1 MPDALTTIVQG
12 DFMLYS
18 RRELGKM
25 ALATLPAA
33 GLAARPLD
41 ALAAMVAAKP
51 DSKVAGV
58 QIGLNVPYD
67 FGNNLMSGDDVLDG
81 CIKLGVSAVELR
93 SQPVELFMGV
103 PQALLTAPRGTP
115 PDPAVRKAAAEELQ
129 KWRVSAPLSKAKDFR
144 KKYEDAGVL
153 IQILKFDNILNF
165 SDPALDYAF
174 ELAKALGATAISC
187 ELPVD
192 QVEASKRLGQFADK
206 HKIMIGFHG
215 HATMTPAIWEQA
227 FTYAKYNG
235 ANLDIGHFIGGNK
248 TSPVPFLKKHHDRIT
263 HLHIK
268 DKTLTDQNVPF
279 GKGDTPIKEVLQLIR
294 DNKWKMQATIEFEY
308 PIPAGSDRM
317 IEIAKCV
324 QFCRDA
330 LA

>member
-1 MPDALTTIVQG
+1 
-12 DFMLYS
+12 MLYS

-33 GLAARPLD
+33 GLAARPID
-41 ALAAMVAAKP
+41 ALAAMIAAKP
-51 DSKVAGV
+51 DSRVAGV
-58 QIGLNVPYD
+58 QIGVNVPYS

-103 PQALLTAPRGTP
+103 PQALLSAPPRGTP
-115 PDPAVRKAAAEELQ
+115 PDPAARKAAAEDLR
-129 KWRVSAPLSKAKDFR
+129 KWRASAPMSKAQDFR
-144 KKYEDAGVL
+144 KKYENAGVL
-153 IQILKFDNILNF
+153 IQIVKFDNILNF
-165 SDPALDYAF
+165 TDDVLDYAF

-268 DKTLTDQNVPF
+268 DKTLDDKNVPF

-308 PIPAGSDRM
+308 AIPPGSDRM
-317 IEIAKCV
+317 TEIGKCV
-324 QFCRDA
+324 QFCREA

>member
-1 MPDALTTIVQG
+1 
-12 DFMLYS
+12 
-18 RRELGKM
+18 M
-25 ALATLPAA
+25 ALATLPA

-41 ALAAMVAAKP
+41 VFALVVEKP
-51 DSKVAGV
+51 NSKVAGV

-67 FGNNLMSGDDVLDG
+67 FGNNLMSGDDVLAG
-81 CIKLGVSAVELR
+81 CLKLGISAVELR

-103 PQALLTAPRGTP
+103 PRALLAAPSRGTP
-115 PDPAVRKAAAEELQ
+115 RDPAARKVAAEELR
-129 KWRVSAPLSKAKDFR
+129 KWRLSAPMSKAKDFR
-144 KKYEDAGVL
+144 TKYDDAGVL
-153 IQILKFDNILNF
+153 IQIVKFDNILNF
-165 SDPALDYAF
+165 TDDELDYAF
-174 ELAKALGATAISC
+174 ELAKTLGGTAISC

-192 QVEASKRLGQFADK
+192 KVEASRRLGQFADK
-206 HKIMIGFHG
+206 HQIMIGFHG

-227 FTYAKYNG
+227 FTYSKHNG
-235 ANLDIGHFIGGNK
+235 ANLDIGHFVGGNK
-248 TSPVPFLKKHHDRIT
+248 TSPVPFMKKHHDRIT

-268 DKTLTDQNVPF
+268 DKTLSDKTVPF

-308 PIPAGSDRM
+308 PIPSGSDRM
-317 IEIAKCV
+317 TEIAKCV

>member
-1 MPDALTTIVQG
+1 
-12 DFMLYS
+12 
-18 RRELGKM
+18 M

-41 ALAAMVAAKP
+41 ALAAMIAAKP

-58 QIGLNVPYD
+58 QIGLNVPYS
-67 FGNNLMSGDDVLDG
+67 FGNNLMRWDEVLTT
-81 CIKLGVSAVELR
+81 CVKLGVSAVELR

-103 PQALLTAPRGTP
+103 PPALLASPQRGAP
-115 PDPAVRKAAAEELQ
+115 PDPAARKAATDELY
-129 KWRVSAPLSKAKDFR
+129 KWRESAPLAKAKDFR
-144 KKYEDAGVL
+144 QQYEDAGVL
-153 IQILKFDNILNF
+153 IQILKYDNILNF
-165 SDPALDYAF
+165 TDPVLDYAF
-174 ELAKALGATAISC
+174 ELAKTLGASAISC
-187 ELPVD
+187 ELPID
-192 QVEASKRLGQFADK
+192 KVEASKRLGHFADK
-206 HKIMIGFHG
+206 HQIMIGFHG

-227 FTYAKYNG
+227 FTFAKYNG

-248 TSPVPFLKKHHDRIT
+248 TSPVPFLKQHHDRIT

-268 DKTLTDQNVPF
+268 DKTLDDKNVAF

-308 PIPAGSDRM
+308 PIPTGSDRM

-324 QFCRDA
+324 QFCREA

>member
-1 MPDALTTIVQG
+1 
-12 DFMLYS
+12 
-18 RRELGKM
+18 M

-41 ALAAMVAAKP
+41 ALAAVIAPKP
-51 DSKVAGV
+51 NSKVAGV
-58 QIGLNVPYD
+58 QIGLNVPYN

-81 CIKLGVSAVELR
+81 CVKLGVSAVELR

-103 PQALLTAPRGTP
+103 PNALLASSPRGTP
-115 PDPAVRKAAAEELQ
+115 ADPEARKIAAEALS
-129 KWRVSAPLSKAKDFR
+129 KWRASAPMNKAKEFR
-144 KKYEDAGVL
+144 TKYEDAGVL
-153 IQILKFDNILNF
+153 IQVVKFDNILNF
-165 SDPALDYAF
+165 TDEVLDYAF
-174 ELAKALGATAISC
+174 ELAKTLGATAISC

-192 QVEASKRLGQFADK
+192 KVEASKRLGQFADK

-227 FTYAKYNG
+227 FTYSKYNG
-235 ANLDIGHFIGGNK
+235 ANLDIGHFVGGNK
-248 TSPVPFLKKHHDRIT
+248 TSPVPFMKKHHARIT
-263 HLHIK
+263 HLHVK
-268 DKTLTDQNVPF
+268 DKTLGDETVAF

-308 PIPAGSDRM
+308 PIPTGSDRM
-317 IEIAKCV
+317 TEIAKCV

>member
-1 MPDALTTIVQG
+1 
-12 DFMLYS
+12 MLYT
-18 RRELGKM
+18 RRELGRL

-33 GLAARPLD
+33 GLVAKP
-41 ALAAMVAAKP
+41 LAAFGAFAAKP
-51 DSKVAGV
+51 DSKINGV

-81 CIKLGVSAVELR
+81 CVKLGISAVELR

-103 PQALLTAPRGTP
+103 PPALFAAPQRGAA
-115 PDPAVRKAAAEELQ
+115 PDPAARKAAAEDLQ
-129 KWRVSAPLSKAKDFR
+129 KWRASAPLSKAKDFR

-165 SDPALDYAF
+165 SDEVLDYAF
-174 ELAKALGATAISC
+174 ELAKGVGANAISC
-187 ELPVD
+187 ELPVN

-227 FTYAKYNG
+227 FSYAKHNG
-235 ANLDIGHFIGGNK
+235 ANLDIGHFVGGNK
-248 TSPVPFLKKHHDRIT
+248 TSPVPFLKQHHDRIT
-263 HLHIK
+263 HLHVK
-268 DKTLTDQNVPF
+268 DKTLNDANVPF

-308 PIPAGSDRM
+308 PIPQGSDRM
-317 IEIAKCV
+317 TEIAKSI
-324 QFCRDA
+324 QFCREA